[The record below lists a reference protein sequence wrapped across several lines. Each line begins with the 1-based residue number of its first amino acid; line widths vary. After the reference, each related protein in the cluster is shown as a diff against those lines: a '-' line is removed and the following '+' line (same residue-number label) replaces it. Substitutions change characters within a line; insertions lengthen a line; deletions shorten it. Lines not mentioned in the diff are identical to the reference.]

1 MGEAE
6 LARRIDAPEESTRDW
21 EQGKHRPPRS
31 AARYL
36 QEVFGRDPRTTSETA
51 LPALPAIITA
61 SLG

>member
-1 MGEAE
+1 MSGEE
-6 LARRIDAPEESTRDW
+6 LARRIDVPEESIRDW

-36 QEVFGRDPRTTSETA
+36 QQMFDRAPRTTSETA
-51 LPALPAIITA
+51 LQALLAIITA